1 MRFRLASLLA
11 GAAVLA
17 LSAGGVLAGSDT
29 KDQHQD
35 TDVTIS
41 WDAGDNATAQ
51 TFTAGMTGQLD
62 RVSLYGRPGD
72 WHTMSV
78 ELRDGGPSGTLLG
91 TATDVAPANG
101 AWFDAGFSPTVHV
114 DSGHAYAIVFGGSSY
129 VYVGGTCTA
138 PYAGGAAFAY
148 WSNAWQAIST
158 TAHFDSCVTDLAFR
172 TWVAPAAIAPPTIG
186 AAFGAASIALNASTS
201 LTFTIT
207 NPNSASGLTGI
218 GFTDTLP
225 VGLVI
230 STPNNIGGSCGGS
243 ITATAGTNVV
253 SMTGLTLAASATC
266 AFGIDVTGTTAGTK
280 HDTTSAIT
288 SAEGGT
294 GSAASASVVVTDPN
308 ASPAPSA
315 SAPPT
320 GTVDSRGPGSEAPL
334 LPLVALIAIT
344 GCVLIGLRL
353 RPEARVSRR

>member
-35 TDVTIS
+35 TDVATS

-51 TFTAGMTGQLD
+51 TFTAGMSGQLD
-62 RVSLYGRPGD
+62 RVSLYGRPGE

-78 ELRDGGPSGTLLG
+78 ELHDGGPSGTLLG

-129 VYVGGTCTA
+129 VYVGGTCTT
-138 PYAGGAAFAY
+138 PYAGGAAFVYRA
-148 WSNAWQAIST
+148 NTWQLIST
-158 TAHFDSCVTDLAFR
+158 ATGVDSCITDLAFR
-172 TWVAPAAIAPPTIG
+172 TWVAAAAIAPPTIG

-207 NPNSASGLTGI
+207 NPNSASGLTAI

-225 VGLVI
+225 AGLVI
-230 STPNNIGGSCGGS
+230 STPNNIGGSCGGA

-266 AFGIDVTGTTAGTK
+266 AFGMDVTGTTAGTK
-280 HDTTSAIT
+280 HNATSAIT

-294 GSAASASVVVTDPN
+294 GSAASANIVVIDPN
-308 ASPAPSA
+308 ASP
-315 SAPPT
+315 PPT
-320 GTVDSRGPGSEAPL
+320 GTVDSRGSGSDAPL

-353 RPEARVSRR
+353 RPEARERRR

>member
-35 TDVTIS
+35 TDVATS

-51 TFTAGMTGQLD
+51 TFTAGMSGQLD
-62 RVSLYGRPGD
+62 RISLYGRPGD
-72 WHTMSV
+72 WHTISV

-91 TATDVAPANG
+91 TAADIAPANG
-101 AWFDAGFSPTVHV
+101 AWFDAAFSPTVHV
-114 DSGHAYAIVFGGSSY
+114 DSGEVYAIVFGGSSF
-129 VYVGGTCTA
+129 VYVGGTCTT
-138 PYAGGAAFAY
+138 PYAGGAAFVYRA
-148 WSNAWQAIST
+148 NTWQLIPAASGI
-158 TAHFDSCVTDLAFR
+158 DSCITDLAFR
-172 TWVAPAAIAPPTIG
+172 TWVAAAAIAPPTIG

-207 NPNSASGLTGI
+207 NPNSSSALTGI

-225 VGLVI
+225 AGVVI
-230 STPNNIGGSCGGS
+230 STPSNIGGSCGGS
-243 ITATAGTNVV
+243 ITATAGTSVV

-266 AFGIDVTGTTAGTK
+266 SFGMDVTGTTAGTK

-288 SAEGGT
+288 STEGGT
-294 GSAASASVVVTDPN
+294 GGTASASLVVTDPN

-320 GTVDSRGPGSEAPL
+320 GTVDGRGPGSEAPL

-353 RPEARVSRR
+353 RPEARVRRR